1 MVERGGVTT
10 DLTEILEA
18 ALGAFEEGIA
28 VLDADSRVLF
38 WNHAAAA
45 ISGYQSAEMIARELP
60 GGFFHEDPHPQT
72 HHDFGFAEWPLP
84 VHLHHHQG
92 YTFPAM
98 LRRTALR
105 NSLGKRSGTLLRF
118 HSTDEIDVLPH
129 GETEEDGVLDHHIQQ
144 SQASLEEML
153 NAAWREWRSAA
164 APFGL
169 MWLTV
174 AQAATL
180 RRTHG
185 RDACEAM
192 LGIVERTLLH
202 GLGHAEMLGRWGAHE
217 FLVLC
222 HEQTA
227 EMLEARARHL
237 RETASTAEF
246 RWWGDR
252 IAISVSIGAAQ
263 AEEDEAL
270 SNLLSR
276 AREKMQGM
284 PGADGIKN

>member
-1 MVERGGVTT
+1 MAERSSVTT

-18 ALGAFEEGIA
+18 ALGAFEECIG

-45 ISGYQSAEMIARELP
+45 ISGYQSAEMLARELP
-60 GGFFHEDPHPQT
+60 VGFYHEDRHPQA
-72 HHDFGFAEWPLP
+72 HHDFGFAERPLP
-84 VHLHHHQG
+84 VHLLHHQG
-92 YTFPAM
+92 HTFPAM

-105 NSLGKRSGTLLRF
+105 NSLGKRAGTLLRF
-118 HSTDEIDVLPH
+118 HSTDEIDALPH
-129 GETEEDGVLDHHIQQ
+129 GEAEEDGVLEHHIQQ
-144 SQASLEEML
+144 SQAGLEQRL
-153 NAAWREWRSAA
+153 DVAWQEWRSAA
-164 APFGL
+164 VPFGL

-174 AQAATL
+174 DQAATL

-202 GLGHAEMLGRWGAHE
+202 GLEHAEVLGRWGAHE

-222 HEQTA
+222 LEQTA
-227 EMLEARARHL
+227 ETLEARARHL
-237 RETASTAEF
+237 RETASTTEF

-263 AEEDEAL
+263 AEKDET
-270 SNLLSR
+270 LSR
-276 AREKMQGM
+276 LLIRAQGKMQSM
-284 PGADGIKN
+284 LGADDVEN